1 MVRWFLLFMIVSAL
15 LMSVAMAFFP
25 ERVLGY
31 VRRSRV
37 WGWYLRAV
45 FGFTTEMLNGKW
57 AVKWVRVQG
66 AIGLVVALIA
76 QWVWFT
82 NPTLN
87 L

>member
-1 MVRWFLLFMIVSAL
+1 MVRWFLLFMIVWVLFMSAT
-15 LMSVAMAFFP
+15 MAFFL

-37 WGWYLRAV
+37 WSWYLKAV
-45 FGFTTEMLNGKW
+45 FGFTTGMLNGKW
-57 AVKWVRVQG
+57 AVRWVRVQG

-76 QWVWFT
+76 QWAWFV
-82 NPTLN
+82 NATLN